1 MARSHYQ
8 RPSALV
14 VLGAM
19 VLDELLGDPT
29 NRWHPVRW
37 FGIGVDRLEGRVYA
51 DSRASGVVLWS
62 LALVP
67 SVVLPPLLRPGGRI
81 VETLGLWLTFGGRSL
96 VREAEVLAALL
107 EAGDLPGARIRL
119 GNLVGRDTAEL
130 GPEEI
135 VRAAI
140 ESLAENTT
148 DAVLGPLWWYAVG
161 GLSGALAFRSS
172 NTLDAMVGHQNRR
185 YQNFGYFSAKVDDLA
200 VMPAAILGV
209 IVSWLGARSEQRR
222 RIGHLIALAPQH
234 PSLNAGLI
242 EAAFAGALG
251 VNLGGMNHYRGQAV
265 STPRLG
271 GGSPPDVRALH
282 TASRLARQVFWRSA
296 LVTALAIIA
305 GS

>member
-1 MARSHYQ
+1 MARSRYR

-19 VLDELLGDPT
+19 VLDELLGDPA

-37 FGIGVDRLEGRVYA
+37 FGIGVDRLEGHVYA
-51 DSRASGVVLWS
+51 DSRASGVALWS

-67 SVVLPPLLRPGGRI
+67 SLVLPPLLWPGGRI
-81 VETLGLWLTFGGRSL
+81 VEALGLWLTLGGRSL
-96 VREAEVLAALL
+96 VREAEALAALL
-107 EAGDLPGARIRL
+107 EAGDLSGARLRL
-119 GNLVGRDTAEL
+119 GNLVGRDTAGL
-130 GPEEI
+130 GVEEI
-135 VRAAI
+135 ARAAI

-200 VMPAAILGV
+200 VTPAAILGV
-209 IVSWLGARSEQRR
+209 IVSWLGAHGEQRR
-222 RIGHLIALAPQH
+222 RISRLITLAPQH

-242 EAAFAGALG
+242 EAAFAGTLG
-251 VNLGGMNHYRGQAV
+251 VDLGGVNHYRGRAV
-265 STPRLG
+265 STPRFL
-271 GGSPPDVRALH
+271 GGSPPDVRALRG
-282 TASRLARQVFWRSA
+282 ASRLSRQVAWMSA
-296 LVTALAIIA
+296 LVAILAIIA